1 MTGKSMAQVRA
12 SLYPAMMK
20 GGLSLHL
27 VNMDAKEME
36 TIAMAMARKALEFA
50 LIAFTKLT
58 AMASW
63 CHD

>member
-1 MTGKSMAQVRA
+1 MAQVRA

-36 TIAMAMARKALEFA
+36 TIAMAMAEKALEFA

-58 AMASW
+58 AMAS
-63 CHD
+63 